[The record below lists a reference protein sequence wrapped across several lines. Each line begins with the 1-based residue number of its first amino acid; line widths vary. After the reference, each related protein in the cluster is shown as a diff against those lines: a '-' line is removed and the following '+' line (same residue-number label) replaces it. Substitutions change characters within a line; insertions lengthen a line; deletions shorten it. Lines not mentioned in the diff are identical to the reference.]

1 MEREIADL
9 GRSEVRA
16 QAIQEREQKAIA
28 RAEVAEKRLAA
39 LDGELRQAQ
48 ASEVTLEG
56 AAGSL
61 LEELGVLRAENE
73 RLCGIVLRQHATIDE
88 MDAQGAQIV
97 AKMDEIVGDQDDDRP
112 RRRRR

>member
-1 MEREIADL
+1 MEREIADM

-39 LDGELRQAQ
+39 LEGELRQAQ
-48 ASEVTLEG
+48 ACEAALEG
-56 AAGSL
+56 AATG
-61 LEELGVLRAENE
+61 LRDEAVKLSAEIE
-73 RLCGIVLRQHATIDE
+73 RLRGIVLWQHATIDE
-88 MDAQGAQIV
+88 MDEQGAQIV